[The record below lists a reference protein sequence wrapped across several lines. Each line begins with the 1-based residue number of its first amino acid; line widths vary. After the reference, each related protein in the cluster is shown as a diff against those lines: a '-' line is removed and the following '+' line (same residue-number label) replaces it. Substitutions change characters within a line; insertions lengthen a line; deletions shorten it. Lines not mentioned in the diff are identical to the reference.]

1 MTGTLTP
8 ARAVPVALTPAIV
21 AEAAG
26 GAVVRGDRARRLDG
40 CSIDSRTLAP
50 GDLFVAIVGD
60 RFDGHTFVP
69 SALAAGAA
77 GVVVRDLS
85 AVPADAGAAAVIQ
98 VPDTT
103 RALQDLAWYVRR
115 ASRTTVVGITGS
127 AGKTTTKELTAD
139 LLALVGEVFR
149 SQGNFNN
156 HIGLPLSLLELR
168 RGYPTAVVELGMNHA
183 GELRV
188 LTAIAEPDVR
198 VWTNVAEVHTEFFAS
213 IDAIADAKAELLDGA
228 TPATLVVANA
238 ADPLVMARVTRCPA
252 RVVTFG
258 VDVAADVSARQVQDL
273 GTRGTRA
280 TVETAAGSAA
290 LHVPLIGRGHL
301 ANALAAMAVALQF
314 AVPLDAIVSRL
325 GHARPAPR
333 RGAVH
338 TLRDGVVLVDDSYNS
353 NPQALMRMLEAL
365 GATPASGRRVAVLG
379 EMLEL
384 GDQAESLHRACG
396 RAAAGS
402 GLARL
407 VTVGGPAARAMA
419 DAAVAAGLDASAVE
433 YVATSHDA
441 ADRLSAI
448 VTAGDVVLVKG
459 SRGTRTDIVADRL
472 AADWACGRDERGR
485 T

>member
-1 MTGTLTP
+1 MTAAITP
-8 ARAVPVALTPAIV
+8 AGAVAVALTPAIV

-60 RFDGHTFVP
+60 RFDGHTFVR
-69 SALAAGAA
+69 SALAAGASA
-77 GVVVRDLS
+77 VVVSDLS
-85 AVPADAGAAAVIQ
+85 AVPAEAGEVAVIQ

-115 ASRTTVVGITGS
+115 ASGTTVVGITGS

-139 LLALVGEVFR
+139 LLALGGNVFR

-198 VWTNVAEVHTEFFAS
+198 VWTNVAEVHSEFFAS

-238 ADPLVMARVTRCPA
+238 ADPLVMARVGRCPA

-258 VDVAADVSARQVQDL
+258 VDVDADVSARHVHDL

-280 TVETAAGSAA
+280 TVVTAAGSVA
-290 LHVPLIGRGHL
+290 LDLPLVGRGHL
-301 ANALAAMAVALQF
+301 ANALAAAAVALQF
-314 AVPLDAIVSRL
+314 GLSLDVIALRL
-325 GHARPAPR
+325 GQARPAHR

-365 GATPASGRRVAVLG
+365 KATPAGRRVAVLG

-384 GDQAESLHRACG
+384 GEQ
-396 RAAAGS
+396 
-402 GLARL
+402 
-407 VTVGGPAARAMA
+407 AMA
-419 DAAVAAGLDASAVE
+419 L
-433 YVATSHDA
+433 
-441 ADRLSAI
+441 
-448 VTAGDVVLVKG
+448 
-459 SRGTRTDIVADRL
+459 
-472 AADWACGRDERGR
+472 
-485 T
+485 